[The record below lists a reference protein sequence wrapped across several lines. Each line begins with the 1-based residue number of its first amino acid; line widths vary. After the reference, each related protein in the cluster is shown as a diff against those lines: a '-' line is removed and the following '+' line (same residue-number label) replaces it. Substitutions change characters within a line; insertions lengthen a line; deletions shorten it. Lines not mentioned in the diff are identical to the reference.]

1 MARCPLCSERSAK
14 RFCPAKQTM
23 ICAVCCGTKREVEI
37 DCPGSCVHLQ
47 AGREYESERQQ
58 IDPELIARAK
68 PFNQTFLNEYGPF
81 LELLG
86 RALAEERPTS
96 PWLVDA
102 EVAEVYKALHATMKT
117 LSGGIYYETLP
128 EGNAGLSLF
137 RKLKAVLDSLMS
149 PAPDARHRPLRVSEI
164 LALLD
169 FLLLAVSINSSGRPR
184 SRQYLDWVTRA
195 SGLPEP
201 PAESSR
207 LILP

>member
-23 ICAVCCGTKREVEI
+23 ICAICCGTKREVEI
-37 DCPGSCVHLQ
+37 DCPGSCVHLK
-47 AGREYESERQQ
+47 AGRSYESERKT
-58 IDPELIARAK
+58 IDADLAARAK
-68 PFNQTFLNEYGPF
+68 SFNQNFLNEFGPF

-86 RALAEERPTS
+86 RAVAEERLTS

-102 EVAEVYKALHATMKT
+102 DVLDVYKALHKTMKT

-128 EGNAGLSLF
+128 ESTAGHSLF
-137 RKLKAVLDSLMS
+137 RKLKTFLDALMS
-149 PAPDARHRPLRVSEI
+149 PGPEAQHRPLRVSEI
-164 LALLD
+164 LGLLD
-169 FLLLAVSINSSGRPR
+169 FLLLAVDVNSSGRPR
-184 SRQYLDWVTRA
+184 SRQYLDWVTHA
-195 SGLPEP
+195 SGVSQP

>member
-1 MARCPLCSERSAK
+1 
-14 RFCPAKQTM
+14 M

-47 AGREYESERQQ
+47 AGRSYESERKQ
-58 IDPELIARAK
+58 IDPELIAKAR
-68 PFNQTFLNEYGPF
+68 PFDQTFLSEYGPF

-86 RALAEERPTS
+86 RALAEERFNS

-102 EVAEVYKALHATMKT
+102 EVAAVYKALHATMKT

-128 EGNAGLSLF
+128 EGTSGLSLF
-137 RKLKAVLDSLMS
+137 RKLKRFLDSLMS
-149 PAPDARHRPLRVSEI
+149 PGPEAQHRALRVSEV
-164 LALLD
+164 LGLLD
-169 FLLLAVSINSSGRPR
+169 FLLLAVSVNSSGRPR

-195 SGLPEP
+195 SGLSEP